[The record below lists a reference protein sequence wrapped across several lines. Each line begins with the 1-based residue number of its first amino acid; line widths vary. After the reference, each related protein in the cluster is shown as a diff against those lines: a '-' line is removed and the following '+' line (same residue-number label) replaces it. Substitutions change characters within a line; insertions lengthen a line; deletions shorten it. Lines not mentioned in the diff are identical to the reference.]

1 MTSKRW
7 VWVRTPKKVCD
18 HFSPGEKQQQ
28 GSSREHTLLHPHRP
42 RHVHVQRVI
51 LFEHTHTQLPRL
63 ATNDGCGSIKVWV
76 LVEQL
81 GGDLG
86 FAVDSVLRGD
96 QVKGAGRLDNAELF
110 LVLNL
115 GVPPCA
121 LHPPDL
127 RRGRVVDAAHE
138 GVEELTE
145 SEEQQQAHSHFA
157 APHSRHDKAVVSGRL
172 SSSRAV
178 Q

>member
-1 MTSKRW
+1 M
-7 VWVRTPKKVCD
+7 
-18 HFSPGEKQQQ
+18 
-28 GSSREHTLLHPHRP
+28 
-42 RHVHVQRVI
+42 I
-51 LFEHTHTQLPRL
+51 IFEHIQLPRL

-96 QVKGAGRLDNAELF
+96 QVKGAGRLDNTELF

-138 GVEELTE
+138 GVGELTV
-145 SEEQQQAHSHFA
+145 SEEAHTHFA
-157 APHSRHDKAVVSGRL
+157 TPHSRHDKAAVSGRL